1 MKAKEAL
8 LGIKGVI
15 ESYGDE
21 KVRRSFYFEF
31 NRRLLVLQLIQECCQ
46 EGSIVVDLGASPFI
60 ISCALKLMGY
70 EVIAY
75 DYDPRQYLSI
85 AEAFNI
91 KVFKCDLERDS
102 LNMPSESVDCVVLSE
117 VIEHLNPYYV
127 SHVLAE
133 VNRVLKYGG
142 TFIITTPNIASL
154 FRRIKLLLGKQP
166 QYRYHVHEYTKS
178 EVEKLL
184 IEHGLK
190 ILKSYYTEVN
200 DLSFINASLEEYLNL
215 SSYWKMLKMT
225 IKRPTRLN
233 ILRVIVY
240 PIVKFVPSLRML
252 IVVVSKKEI
261 VSGIKKVERWQ

>member
-8 LGIKGVI
+8 LHIRDAI

-21 KVRRSFYFEF
+21 RVRRSFYLEF
-31 NRRLLVLQLIQECCQ
+31 QRRLSVLQLVQEYCR
-46 EGSIVVDLGASPFI
+46 EGNIVVDLGASPFI
-60 ISCALKLMGY
+60 MSCALKLMGY

-75 DYDPRQYLSI
+75 DYDPQQYSSI

-102 LNMPSESVDCVVLSE
+102 LNIPNESVDCAVLSE

-127 SHVLAE
+127 SHLLAE

-166 QYRYHVHEYTKS
+166 QYRYHVHEYTRS

-184 IEHGLK
+184 IEQGLK

-200 DLSFINASLEEYLNL
+200 DLSFINATLEEYLNL
-215 SSYWKMLKMT
+215 RSYWKMLKIT
-225 IKRPTRLN
+225 IKRPTSLN
-233 ILRVIVY
+233 ILRTAAY
-240 PIVKFVPSLRML
+240 PVVKFVPSLRML
-252 IVVVSKKEI
+252 IVVVSKKES
-261 VSGIKKVERWQ
+261 VSGMKKIERW

>member
-8 LGIKGVI
+8 LNIRDII

-21 KVRRSFYFEF
+21 RVRRSFSLEF
-31 NRRLLVLQLIQECCQ
+31 HRRLLVLQLIQEYCR
-46 EGSIVVDLGASPFI
+46 EGGIVVDLGASPFI

-70 EVIAY
+70 EVVAC
-75 DYDPRQYLSI
+75 DYDPQQYSSI
-85 AEAFNI
+85 AEAFNV

-102 LNMPSESVDCVVLSE
+102 LDMPSESTDCAILSE

-127 SHVLAE
+127 SRLLAE
-133 VNRVLKYGG
+133 VNRILKYGG
-142 TFIITTPNIASL
+142 TFILTTPNIASL

-200 DLSFINASLEEYLNL
+200 DLTFIDAAPEEYLNL
-215 SSYWKMLKMT
+215 RSYWGMLKIT
-225 IKRPTRLN
+225 IKRPTCLN
-233 ILRVIVY
+233 ILRTTVY
-240 PIVKFVPSLRML
+240 PIVKFVPSLRMH

-261 VSGIKKVERWQ
+261 VSGIKKIERW